1 MAHREVGRPLR
12 LSPSHALGQAVR
24 LSMCCAV
31 CHTAGVFVR
40 FFARPKKLTEETALL
55 KRRRGYRFI
64 RQRGFL

>member
-1 MAHREVGRPLR
+1 
-12 LSPSHALGQAVR
+12 
-24 LSMCCAV
+24 MCCAV